1 MCRPKLTCCCSL
13 LLPRACLRMCQPKLT
28 CCCLLLLQGG
38 AAAEWQLLVDQPL
51 VRLSRE
57 ITPFQARFK
66 DSFPEF
72 KKTRLNELGQAI
84 SAHLGVTWVM
94 REARVNGATKDNRLQ
109 AASAPAALLD
119 KAAHKKRDTGGAVAP
134 TPTSAATAGARVAV
148 CGCVRLYVCVHALVC
163 LTLR

>member
-1 MCRPKLTCCCSL
+1 
-13 LLPRACLRMCQPKLT
+13 MCQPKLT
-28 CCCLLLLQGG
+28 CCLLLLQGG

-94 REARVNGATKDNRLQ
+94 REARVNGATKDNRLP

-119 KAAHKKRDTGGAVAP
+119 KPARKKRDTGGAVAP

-148 CGCVRLYVCVHALVC
+148 WLAVCGCVCACAGLFHSTLVPDSVVFIW
-163 LTLR
+163 